1 MVHAEDFW
9 NAARKTE
16 FYELLLARMAASQ
29 AYVVHWNAPQAIDTR
44 SGARKLA
51 DKLLPKGTRRRE
63 FAKKILP
70 KGSLRW
76 RFCKQIYY
84 IFKPQYRP
92 VKVKTDEDTEE

>member
-29 AYVVHWNAPQAIDTR
+29 AYIVHMNASQAIDTR

-51 DKLLPKGTRRRE
+51 DKLLPKGSRRRE
-63 FAKKILP
+63 FAKVLLP
-70 KGSLRW
+70 KGSRRW
-76 RFCKQIYY
+76 QFCKQVYY
-84 IFKPQYRP
+84 IIRPKYRP
-92 VKVKTDEDTEE
+92 TKIKDIDEE